1 MTTLSPEPITDK
13 TMRNVFKMI
22 PGTALTAALLSAC
35 SWSGP
40 VQSGDL
46 TLEVNDSM
54 KVTLTASQAARPL
67 VKADAPFSELL
78 ADGAQFDY
86 VKTGMERSRVN
97 DAFGEGVRYLV
108 SGEASDGEHHVLKE
122 MEFFVYDSFPS
133 TVISKVTYT
142 NLSDT
147 PLEVSGWTSDD
158 FTVITEDSEPAL
170 WSFQGQSTSARAD
183 WLIPI
188 TGGFYQKNYMG
199 MNSSDYGGGVPVDVL
214 WRRDAGLIVG
224 HLEPEPQQV
233 SLPVRRNAGENL
245 AEVSV
250 LKEFSPSLTLAK
262 GQKVETCLTF
272 VGTFKGDCFSPLRNY
287 SAMLEKV
294 GVVMPESEPSAFE
307 PAWCAWG
314 YARKFTIDE
323 IIGTLPKVKELGFK
337 WATLDDG
344 YQIAEG
350 DWDLTKERF
359 PRGDED
365 MKYMVDKFHEYGLK
379 AELWWA
385 PLAAD
390 PGTEFLKKYPDALI
404 LDKDGSPEYITW
416 WDSWYL
422 SPLDTNVRRETAS
435 LVRKF
440 MDEYGFDGLK
450 LDGQHMNAVAPD
462 YNPAHHPDDPEKDV
476 RELPGFFKLI
486 YDTARDVKHDAV
498 VQYCPC
504 GDCFSVYNLPY
515 TNKTVASDPTSS
527 WQIRHKGYVLRALA
541 PKTAYYGDHIELSDG
556 RDDWP
561 TQLGIGAVIGTKFTW
576 PADNPY
582 VKDNEKC
589 LLTPEK
595 EAEVKNAVA
604 IYNDKMLSLGE
615 YVPGLY
621 DIGYDYPETHV
632 ISKDGSMYYAFYAKE
647 QPVSSVELRGLEAGK
662 TYRVTDYYNHRDL
675 GTVTVTDTVVLD
687 VPVDKYLLLEVS
699 PE

>member
-1 MTTLSPEPITDK
+1 MKKFLTVIS
-13 TMRNVFKMI
+13 
-22 PGTALTAALLSAC
+22 GTALAAALLSSC
-35 SWSGP
+35 TWSGP
-40 VQSGDL
+40 VESGDL
-46 TLEVNDSM
+46 TLEINDGMQVDLVSS
-54 KVTLTASQAARPL
+54 LADRPL
-67 VKADAPFSELL
+67 VEKGSDFSELL
-78 ADGAQFDY
+78 VDGHDLQY
-86 VKTGMERSRVN
+86 VKTGMTRSRIE
-97 DAFGEGVRYLV
+97 DEFGKGVKYLV
-108 SGEASDGEHHVLKE
+108 RGEAEDGDVHLLKE
-122 MEFFVYDSFPS
+122 MEFFVYDNFPS
-133 TVISKVTYT
+133 TVLSRVSFT
-142 NLSDT
+142 NLSDK
-147 PLEVSGWTSDD
+147 PLQAKGWTADD
-158 FTVITEDSEPAL
+158 FTVITEDTEPGL
-170 WSFQGQSTSARAD
+170 WSFQGQSTEARAD
-183 WLIPI
+183 WLLPVC
-188 TGGFYQKNYMG
+188 GGFYQKNYMG
-199 MNSSDYGGGVPVDVL
+199 MNNSDYGGGVPVVVL
-214 WRRDAGLIVG
+214 WRKDAGIITG
-224 HLEPEPQQV
+224 HLEPVPQLV
-233 SLPVRRNAGENL
+233 SLPVSRKEGENL

-250 LKEFSPSLTLAK
+250 LKEFDQEKELAP
-262 GQKVETCLTF
+262 GQKISTYLTF
-272 VGTFKGDCFSPLRNY
+272 VSTFRGDCFSALKNY

-323 IIGTLPKVKELGFK
+323 IVGTLPKVKELGFK

-359 PRGDED
+359 PRGDQD

-385 PLAAD
+385 PMAAD

-404 LDKDGSPEYITW
+404 LDKDGEPEYITW

-435 LVRKF
+435 LVKKF
-440 MDEYGFDGLK
+440 MDYYGFDGLK

-462 YNPAHHPDDPEKDV
+462 YNPAHHPEDPEKCV
-476 RELPGFFKLI
+476 RELPTFYKLI
-486 YDTARDVKHDAV
+486 FDTAREVKGDAV

-556 RDDWP
+556 KDDWP
-561 TQLGIGAVIGTKFTW
+561 THLGIGAVIGTKFTW

-582 VKDNEKC
+582 VKGNEKC

-595 EAEVKNAVA
+595 EAEMKNAIAV
-604 IYNDKMLSLGE
+604 YNDKMLSKGE

-621 DIGYDYPETHV
+621 DIGFDYPETHV
-632 ISKDGSMYYAFYAKE
+632 IRKDGKMHYAFYAKE
-647 QPVSSVELRGLEAGK
+647 NPVPSVELRGLEKGK
-662 TYRVTDYYNHRDL
+662 TYKITDYYNHIDL
-675 GTVTVTDTVVLD
+675 GTVTASDTTVLD
-687 VPVDKYLLLEVS
+687 VPVDRYLLLEVT

>member
-1 MTTLSPEPITDK
+1 MKKFSTVIS
-13 TMRNVFKMI
+13 
-22 PGTALTAALLSAC
+22 GAALAAALFSSC
-35 SWSGP
+35 TWSGP
-40 VQSGDL
+40 IESGDL
-46 TLEVNDSM
+46 TLEVNDGMQVDLVSALAD
-54 KVTLTASQAARPL
+54 TPL
-67 VKADAPFSELL
+67 VEEGAAFSELIV
-78 ADGAQFDY
+78 DGHDLEY
-86 VKTGMERSRVN
+86 VKTGAVRSRV
-97 DAFGEGVRYLV
+97 DDRFGKGVKYLV
-108 SGEASDGEHHVLKE
+108 RGEAEDGDVRVLKE
-122 MEFFVYDSFPS
+122 MEFFVYENFPS
-133 TVISKVTYT
+133 TVISRVSYT

-147 PLEVSGWTSDD
+147 PLRVKGWTSDD
-158 FTVITEDSEPAL
+158 FTVITEATEPGL
-170 WSFQGQSTSARAD
+170 WSFQGQSTAERAD
-183 WLIPI
+183 WLIPVHE
-188 TGGFYQKNYMG
+188 GFCQKNYMG
-199 MNSSDYGGGVPVDVL
+199 MNNSDYGGGVPVVVL
-214 WRRDAGLIVG
+214 WRKDAGIITG
-224 HLEPEPQQV
+224 HLESVPQLV
-233 SLPVRRNAGENL
+233 SLPVCRKEGENL
-245 AEVSV
+245 TEVSV
-250 LKEFSPSLTLAK
+250 LKEFDQAQELAS
-262 GQKVETCLTF
+262 GQKISTYLTF
-272 VGTFKGDCFSPLRNY
+272 VGTFSGDCFSPLKNY

-323 IIGTLPKVKELGFK
+323 IVGTLPKVKELGFK

-404 LDKDGSPEYITW
+404 LDKDGNPEYITW

-435 LVRKF
+435 LVKKF

-462 YNPAHHPDDPEKDV
+462 YNPAHHPEDPEKAS
-476 RELPGFFKLI
+476 RELPSFYRLI
-486 YDTARDVKHDAV
+486 FDTAREVKDDAV
-498 VQYCPC
+498 IQYCPC

-556 RDDWP
+556 KDDWP
-561 TQLGIGAVIGTKFTW
+561 THLGIGAVIGTKFTW

-582 VKDNEKC
+582 VKENEKC

-595 EAEVKNAVA
+595 EAVMKNAIA

-621 DIGYDYPETHV
+621 DIGFDYPETHV
-632 ISKDGSMYYAFYAKE
+632 IRKDGKMHYAFYAKE
-647 QPVSSVELRGLEAGK
+647 HPVSSVELRGLEKGK
-662 TYRVTDYYNHRDL
+662 TYRVTDYYNHVDL
-675 GTVTVTDTVVLD
+675 GTVTASDTTVLD
-687 VPVDKYLLLEVS
+687 VPVDRYLLLEVS